1 MTWHLF
7 PEERPEARKMIVKC
21 KAKLEGKTD
30 CPMLRF
36 CFARMADKTISG
48 CGLPLYM
55 AGVIKD
61 KQDIQVEHTVYK
73 ETVTQDE

>member
-1 MTWHLF
+1 
-7 PEERPEARKMIVKC
+7 MIVKC
-21 KAKLEGKTD
+21 KTKLEGKD
-30 CPMLRF
+30 NCPMLRF
-36 CFARMADKTISG
+36 CFARMADRTISG

-73 ETVTQDE
+73 EAGNE

>member
-1 MTWHLF
+1 
-7 PEERPEARKMIVKC
+7 MIVRC
-21 KAKLEGKTD
+21 KTKIEGKTD
-30 CPMLRF
+30 CPYVRF
-36 CFARMADKTISG
+36 CFARMAYRTISG

-73 ETVTQDE
+73 EVEQGDDVEG